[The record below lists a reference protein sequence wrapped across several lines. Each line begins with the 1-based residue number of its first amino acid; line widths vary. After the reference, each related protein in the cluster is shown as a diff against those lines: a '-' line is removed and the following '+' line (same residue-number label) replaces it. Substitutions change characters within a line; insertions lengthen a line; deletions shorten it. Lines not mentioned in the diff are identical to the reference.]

1 MSEMLFTIYLKYLPG
16 VKTSLNIVQ
25 ETPMDAIHSLLNSDL
40 TINDDIKC
48 DSTDPPYYHYHDVY
62 EIYLLLKG
70 TRYMIIDGNV
80 FKTYGGDVA
89 IIRPGEL
96 HRSYGDASYEGICF
110 NFSYNY
116 LNRYYTPEA
125 RAALLKCLH
134 TNIISLPDDIV
145 TEIVRL
151 STACRHHPELGFA
164 YFSTILGLLS
174 SNTAKRIEGTALTG
188 NNKEL
193 AKITS
198 YIGEHYTDIENLDEL
213 SNALFISKGYLCN
226 FFKKHT
232 GETVI
237 HYINSLKI
245 QHACFLLSDTDKSI
259 NKVADECGFESA
271 AYFNHVFKSYI
282 HLTPNA
288 FRKSRI
294 KAAGQLRP

>member
-1 MSEMLFTIYLKYLPG
+1 
-16 VKTSLNIVQ
+16 
-25 ETPMDAIHSLLNSDL
+25 MDAVHSLLGSCL
-40 TINDDIKC
+40 LVNDDVKR
-48 DSTDPPYYHYHDVY
+48 DSTDLPYYHYHDVY
-62 EIYLLLKG
+62 EIYLLLRG

-80 FKTYGGDVA
+80 FETNGGDVA

-96 HRSYGDASYEGICF
+96 HRSYGDASYDGICF
-110 NFSYNY
+110 NFSNNY
-116 LNRYYTPEA
+116 LSRYYTPEA
-125 RAALLKCLH
+125 KSALLKCLH
-134 TNIISLPDDIV
+134 TKIISLPEDIV

-151 STACRHHPELGFA
+151 SAACRQRPELGFA

-174 SNTAKRIEGTALTG
+174 SQTATRKAGRPLSG

-198 YIGEHYTDIENLDEL
+198 YIGSHYAEIRNLDEL
-213 SNALFISKGYLCN
+213 SSKLFISKGYLCS

-245 QHACFLLSDTDKSI
+245 QHACVLLADTDKSMGI
-259 NKVADECGFESA
+259 IADECGFESV
-271 AYFNHVFKSYI
+271 AYFNRVFKSYVSS
-282 HLTPNA
+282 TPGA

-294 KAAGQLRP
+294 PTQETRLYTETSE